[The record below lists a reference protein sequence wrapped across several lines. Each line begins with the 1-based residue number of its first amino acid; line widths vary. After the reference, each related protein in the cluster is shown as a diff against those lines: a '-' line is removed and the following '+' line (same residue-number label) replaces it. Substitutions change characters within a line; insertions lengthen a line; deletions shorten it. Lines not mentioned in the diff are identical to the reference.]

1 MRTKLILAVL
11 AVLFSVRITNGQT
24 QNISSPNKQ
33 LLVELFNNPDGT
45 LSYSVKRKGKL
56 VLASSDLG
64 LITNTTSF
72 KSIAFVSASKI
83 TAVNDKYS
91 LLHGKK
97 ANVIYK
103 ANKRTFTYANEA
115 KKKIDIVFQVS
126 DDAVAFKYLL
136 ADQAGLG
143 KEIADELTTFNF
155 PEKTKTWLQPMQV
168 SKTGWEQTNP
178 AYEEHYNVAVD
189 VAKVID
195 YKTGWVYPALYQ
207 TENTYSLVTEAGLD
221 GTYCAT
227 RLLSSPSKP
236 GNFKIGFPDPREI
249 FPGKALLPQ
258 ITFPFASPWRVIAI
272 GDLKTVVEST
282 AGTDLAK
289 PSQLKDLSYIKP
301 GNSSWSWINSK
312 DDFIIYKE
320 QKKYID
326 FAADM
331 NWQYCLIDVN
341 WDKNIGYEK
350 MKELADYA
358 KTKNVGLLLWY
369 NSAGDWNTV
378 KYTPKNLL
386 TTQQSRVKEFARLQE
401 MGIKGVKIDFFG
413 GDGQSVIQ
421 YYVDILNDAA
431 NAGLMVNFHGATLPR
446 GWARTYP
453 NLLTAEAVRG
463 YENVTFTQKDADKEA
478 EFCTVLPYARNA
490 FDPMDYTPMNLYK
503 NPSNVQRK
511 TSGAFQLALSVL
523 FTSGLQHFAESPEGM
538 AKIPE
543 NVQAYVKSIPTKWDD
558 VKFIDGIPGE
568 FAVIVRK
575 AGSKW
580 YVGGITNKSAQKIN
594 LNLAQFAGKNATL
607 YLDGKEKYAWDVKA
621 IPAKENLNFTIE
633 PSSGFVVVVE

>member
-1 MRTKLILAVL
+1 
-11 AVLFSVRITNGQT
+11 
-24 QNISSPNKQ
+24 
-33 LLVELFNNPDGT
+33 
-45 LSYSVKRKGKL
+45 
-56 VLASSDLG
+56 
-64 LITNTTSF
+64 
-72 KSIAFVSASKI
+72 
-83 TAVNDKYS
+83 
-91 LLHGKK
+91 
-97 ANVIYK
+97 
-103 ANKRTFTYANEA
+103 
-115 KKKIDIVFQVS
+115 
-126 DDAVAFKYLL
+126 
-136 ADQAGLG
+136 
-143 KEIADELTTFNF
+143 
-155 PEKTKTWLQPMQV
+155 
-168 SKTGWEQTNP
+168 
-178 AYEEHYNVAVD
+178 
-189 VAKVID
+189 

-207 TENTYSLVTEAGLD
+207 TEDTYTLVTEAGLD

-236 GNFKIGFPDPREI
+236 GNFKVGFPDPREI
-249 FPGKALLPQ
+249 FPGKALVPQ
-258 ITFPFASPWRVIAI
+258 INFPFASPWRVITL

-282 AGTDLAK
+282 AGTDLAQ
-289 PSQLKDLSYIKP
+289 PSVLKDISYVKP

-326 FAADM
+326 FASDM
-331 NWQYCLIDVN
+331 NWEYCLIDVN

-386 TTQQSRVKEFARLQE
+386 TTQESRVKEFARLQE

-421 YYVDILNDAA
+421 YYIDMLNDAA
-431 NAGLMVNFHGATLPR
+431 KAGLMVNFHGATLPR

-453 NLLTAEAVRG
+453 NLLTVEAVRG

-478 EFCTVLPYARNA
+478 EFCTVLPYARNV

-538 AKIPE
+538 AKVPA
-543 NVQAYVKSIPTKWDD
+543 NVQAYVKTIPTKWDD
-558 VKFIDGIPGE
+558 IKFIDGVPGE
-568 FAVIVRK
+568 FAVIARK
-575 AGSKW
+575 AGKKW
-580 YVGGITNKSAQKIN
+580 YVGGITNKSAQKID
-594 LNLAQFAGKNATL
+594 LNLAQFGGKKATL
-607 YLDGKEKYAWDVKA
+607 FLDGKEKYTWDVKDV
-621 IPAKENLNFTIE
+621 PVKDKLNFQIE
-633 PSSGFVVVVE
+633 PSSGFVLVVE